1 MEKLSVN
8 NVGPTVR
15 QVVLARHA
23 LDITQSILAEKSG
36 VSVATIR
43 RIETH
48 DGHELVSS
56 FLRPSIYQVLMKFFI
71 AEGIE
76 FVMENDEKRGVL
88 YPSKSQ
94 K

>member
-23 LDITQSILAEKSG
+23 LDISQSTLAKKSG
-36 VSVATIR
+36 ISVATIR

-48 DGHELVSS
+48 ESHELVSL
-56 FLRPSIYQVLMKFFI
+56 FLRPKIYQVLMNFFI
-71 AEGIE
+71 AEGVE
-76 FVMENDEKRGVL
+76 FVTENDEKRGVL
-88 YPSKSQ
+88 YLEKSQ